1 MRPSKDQYYLGIAKE
16 VGDRSTCF
24 RQKGGAIIVRDDQII
39 SAGYV
44 GAPRGTKDCLERGEC
59 LRDKL
64 KIPHGT
70 RYEICRSVH
79 AEANAIINAAR
90 AGVSLLHGDMYVY
103 SIDPKDGKE
112 IDFVPCF
119 FCKRMIINSGL
130 RRVICSMKNKG
141 LKIFLIEDW
150 VNDWKQNDIVDDK
163 FMYGP
168 DRNLKEGLAQGN
180 DGFINDS
187 LPKEDGP
194 EATPGSPAK
203 EKFKSLKEILMEE
216 GRIEDINKSGNNFV

>member
-1 MRPSKDQYYLGIAKE
+1 MARPSKEQYYLGIAKE

-24 RQKGGAIIVRDDQII
+24 RQKGGAIIVREDQII

-64 KIPHGT
+64 KIAHGT

-90 AGVSLLHGDMYVY
+90 AGVSLLNGDMYVY
-103 SIDPKDGKE
+103 SINPKDGKE
-112 IDFVPCF
+112 IDFFPCF

-130 RRVICSMKNKG
+130 RRIICSTKEKG
-141 LKIFLIEDW
+141 VKIFLIEDW
-150 VNDWKQNDIVDDK
+150 INDWKQNDIVDDK
-163 FMYGP
+163 FIYGA
-168 DRNLKEGLAQGN
+168 DRNIKDGLAQGN
-180 DGFINDS
+180 EG
-187 LPKEDGP
+187 L
-194 EATPGSPAK
+194 AK
-203 EKFKSLKEILMEE
+203 EEPVKEFKSLKEILMEE
-216 GRIEDINKSGNNFV
+216 GKKLDINQIEEA